1 MRIDELT
8 WSEAAG
14 WSRPNASKARDANGG
29 THKTDLVLYFGIREV
44 LANGA
49 RYEELRKMFPDAH
62 VVGCSTGG
70 QIRNDDVSDDEISA
84 ATLSFDVTKIR
95 LACEAANSP
104 EESRA
109 SGVAIG
115 KKLAAEDLA
124 GIFVLSDGLNVNG
137 ELHNQTMTVTV
148 ITEDIG

>member
-14 WSRPNASKARDANGG
+14 WSRPNGKTVRNANGHA
-29 THKTDLVLYFGIREV
+29 HKTDLVLYFGIREA

-84 ATLSFDVTKIR
+84 AALSFDATNIR

-104 EESRA
+104 EASRA
-109 SGVAIG
+109 
-115 KKLAAEDLA
+115 
-124 GIFVLSDGLNVNG
+124 
-137 ELHNQTMTVTV
+137 
-148 ITEDIG
+148 